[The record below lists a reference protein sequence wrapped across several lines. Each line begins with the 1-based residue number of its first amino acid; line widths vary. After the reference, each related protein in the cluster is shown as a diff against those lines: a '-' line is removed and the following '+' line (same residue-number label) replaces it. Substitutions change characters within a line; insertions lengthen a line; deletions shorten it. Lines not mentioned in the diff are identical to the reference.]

1 MLKAKQSDYK
11 ALYEKYIG
19 QMYSYGRA
27 LGVDEDI
34 LYDLIHDV
42 FLHFFEHQN
51 EISEGEH
58 EKYYLLRCLKNRYIS
73 QKRKDVDYEELL
85 ISDDYNFRIS
95 ISGLELIEEEE
106 DRKEITE
113 QIENMMQCLTGRQ
126 REAIYLHFMQELE
139 YDEIAVLLGL
149 TTKGTRKLIYRAID
163 RIREKYLPVLFY
175 LFLSKHF
182 FSF

>member
-1 MLKAKQSDYK
+1 MLKNKQSNYK
-11 ALYEKYIG
+11 VLYEKYID

-27 LGVDEDI
+27 LGVDEDT

-58 EKYYLLRCLKNRYIS
+58 EKYYLLCCLKNRYIS

-95 ISGLELIEEEE
+95 ISVKLLSGFFFTSAHKILP
-106 DRKEITE
+106 KTE
-113 QIENMMQCLTGRQ
+113 
-126 REAIYLHFMQELE
+126 
-139 YDEIAVLLGL
+139 LGL
-149 TTKGTRKLIYRAID
+149 PITRACSISGI
-163 RIREKYLPVLFY
+163 
-175 LFLSKHF
+175 
-182 FSF
+182 